1 MLDVATIT
9 IIVTLVT
16 PPGAKPGS
24 GCQTGVWLTLVVE
37 RVFDWASRI
46 KKSKCCGGEIDLNSK
61 Q

>member
-16 PPGAKPGS
+16 
-24 GCQTGVWLTLVVE
+24 LVVE
-37 RVFDWASRI
+37 RAFDWASRI